1 MRFKK
6 AESNVLEPDMTP
18 MIDIVFQLI
27 AFFMLVTNFEQ
38 TQADERVKL
47 PSSSIAKPPEV
58 ARDQELHLNIGFIRN
73 NKGENIDPAPF
84 VFLQGE
90 NLRVEQMADRFQ
102 AEKRVAKAKFPNEG
116 ASKITVIIRA
126 DSEVPTGIVQD
137 LMKMAQE
144 AEFEKFS
151 FKAMQ
156 DTGD

>member
-6 AESNVLEPDMTP
+6 SESHVIDPDMTP

-58 ARDQELHLNIGFIRN
+58 ARDQELHINIGFLRD
-73 NKGENIDPAPF
+73 KEGQKIDPDPY
-84 VFLQGE
+84 VFLPGE
-90 NLRVEQMADRFQ
+90 SIRVPQMGERLQ
-102 AEKRVAKAKFPNEG
+102 SEKRVAKAKFPDEG
-116 ASKITVIIRA
+116 AAKITVVIRA

-137 LMKMAQE
+137 FMKLAQE

-156 DTGD
+156 DTGE